1 MSRSPARAASPGRK
15 SVTGGRMDAIVGLS
29 EDELKSFAGSGSL
42 PIDEAEL
49 NAAFDFFDVE
59 GRGKLTVADLKP
71 RLSAF
76 YKNLPVRRL
85 HRHIGARQPAP
96 ARPAS
101 SASPQPKEYK
111 TLINEPNFTKET
123 LKKLLANNE
132 LGQFD
137 PVKEAFKVY
146 DPHGAPLAPHLSQTA
161 RLAPPAH
168 QAHTAER
175 PPAAGTGYVDNETLR
190 RIFEDLGYG
199 EITDED
205 LEVLV
210 ETADMDKDGR
220 ISLEDFRTMMGGS
233 RKPEENAK

>member
-1 MSRSPARAASPGRK
+1 M
-15 SVTGGRMDAIVGLS
+15 
-29 EDELKSFAGSGSL
+29 
-42 PIDEAEL
+42 
-49 NAAFDFFDVE
+49 
-59 GRGKLTVADLKP
+59 
-71 RLSAF
+71 
-76 YKNLPVRRL
+76 
-85 HRHIGARQPAP
+85 
-96 ARPAS
+96 
-101 SASPQPKEYK
+101 
-111 TLINEPNFTKET
+111 INEPNFTKET

-146 DPHGAPLAPHLSQTA
+146 DPHGAPLAPTGCRSRTA

>member
-15 SVTGGRMDAIVGLS
+15 SVTGRMDAIVGLS

-96 ARPAS
+96 APAS
-101 SASPQPKEYK
+101 FRLTTAQGVQDLDQRAQLHEGDA
-111 TLINEPNFTKET
+111 
-123 LKKLLANNE
+123 KKA
-132 LGQFD
+132 
-137 PVKEAFKVY
+137 
-146 DPHGAPLAPHLSQTA
+146 A
-161 RLAPPAH
+161 R
-168 QAHTAER
+168 
-175 PPAAGTGYVDNETLR
+175 
-190 RIFEDLGYG
+190 
-199 EITDED
+199 
-205 LEVLV
+205 
-210 ETADMDKDGR
+210 
-220 ISLEDFRTMMGGS
+220 
-233 RKPEENAK
+233 

>member
-76 YKNLPVRRL
+76 YKNPPVRRL

-101 SASPQPKEYK
+101 FPPHHSPRS
-111 TLINEPNFTKET
+111 T
-123 LKKLLANNE
+123 
-132 LGQFD
+132 
-137 PVKEAFKVY
+137 
-146 DPHGAPLAPHLSQTA
+146 
-161 RLAPPAH
+161 
-168 QAHTAER
+168 R
-175 PPAAGTGYVDNETLR
+175 P
-190 RIFEDLGYG
+190 
-199 EITDED
+199 
-205 LEVLV
+205 
-210 ETADMDKDGR
+210 
-220 ISLEDFRTMMGGS
+220 
-233 RKPEENAK
+233 

>member
-101 SASPQPKEYK
+101 FRLTTAQGVQDLDQRAQLHEGDA
-111 TLINEPNFTKET
+111 
-123 LKKLLANNE
+123 KKA
-132 LGQFD
+132 
-137 PVKEAFKVY
+137 
-146 DPHGAPLAPHLSQTA
+146 A
-161 RLAPPAH
+161 R
-168 QAHTAER
+168 
-175 PPAAGTGYVDNETLR
+175 
-190 RIFEDLGYG
+190 
-199 EITDED
+199 
-205 LEVLV
+205 
-210 ETADMDKDGR
+210 
-220 ISLEDFRTMMGGS
+220 
-233 RKPEENAK
+233 

>member
-101 SASPQPKEYK
+101 F
-111 TLINEPNFTKET
+111 L
-123 LKKLLANNE
+123 
-132 LGQFD
+132 
-137 PVKEAFKVY
+137 
-146 DPHGAPLAPHLSQTA
+146 
-161 RLAPPAH
+161 
-168 QAHTAER
+168 
-175 PPAAGTGYVDNETLR
+175 TLR
-190 RIFEDLGYG
+190 
-199 EITDED
+199 
-205 LEVLV
+205 
-210 ETADMDKDGR
+210 
-220 ISLEDFRTMMGGS
+220 SLRTGLL
-233 RKPEENAK
+233 N